1 VQRVVRITSGFQQEA
16 PLNLSSKDLISQLFE
31 KGWPNPEKINSDSRE
46 VALLLNEA
54 RNSFAKFLQV
64 EPEEI
69 HFLGEVNLGFHLGLS
84 G

>member
-1 VQRVVRITSGFQQEA
+1 MQRVVRITSGFQQEA
-16 PLNLSSKDLISQLFE
+16 SLNLSSPDLISHLFK

-64 EPEEI
+64 EHEEI
-69 HFLGEVNLGFHLGLS
+69 NFLGEVNFS
-84 G
+84 QCARIN